1 MRPIIPLFCFFALFG
16 CSEKQEN
23 NPYDISDA
31 ERSVNVSEEE
41 IADIVKRFR
50 ERNTP
55 RVTKKETKALE
66 SEFFKPKARTGWYI
80 NLGEYN
86 DQIEAEIAAA
96 SFSYRGLGATVIRY
110 KKQYLVV
117 TGYYVE
123 KEYAD
128 KALRELKEE
137 DLSIDGKVVKVE

>member
-50 ERNTP
+50 ERNAP
-55 RVTKKETKALE
+55 QITKKETKALE
-66 SEFFKPKARTGWYI
+66 SEFFKPKAKTGWYI
-80 NLGEYN
+80 NLGEYS

-96 SFSYRGLGATVIRY
+96 SLSYKGLGATVINY
-110 KKQYLVV
+110 KKLFLVV
-117 TGYYVE
+117 KGYYTE
-123 KEYAD
+123 KEYAQ
-128 KALRELKEE
+128 KALNELKEE
-137 DLSIDGKVVKVE
+137 DLSVSGNIIRVE